1 MYYVLK
7 VGDKYL
13 GFSIGEGPTL
23 SDRQRDAVRFDAPSF
38 KPIEGWLNLRFVKVV
53 PRLSPADVLPDDAAI
68 QADVPMYT
76 AREALALMNVGHVH
90 EDIDATTRASDTLSS
105 WENVPLGAPS
115 ACRNR

>member
-13 GFSIGEGPTL
+13 GFSIGDGPTL

-53 PRLSPADVLPDDAAI
+53 PRLSPADVLPD
-68 QADVPMYT
+68 
-76 AREALALMNVGHVH
+76 VH
-90 EDIDATTRASDTLSS
+90 ADIDANTRESDDDWDYT
-105 WENVPLGAPS
+105 PF
-115 ACRNR
+115 